1 MRRQFSRSSAW
12 KAWGMAGLVLA
23 AATNA
28 AAQTQTTARGPVTAR
43 VPVTMEE
50 PNLPRQEGAIL
61 LSLEDAVELAVRRNL
76 GLVIERYVRT
86 QSELGVRQALGIYDT
101 QLNAFASATDQASP
115 PVSAFTASTFAQQ
128 QLNAQLVQSLPSGG
142 QVSAGWQNSRTE
154 SNTNFLSPAYSSGL
168 TFSFAQPLLRDFGA
182 GAFERQLLIAR
193 NQNAGSGQE
202 FSRQVIATLQQVTDA
217 YWNLVESR
225 EQLNVARQSLSLA
238 QELHERNRIQV
249 EVGTLAPLELVQSE
263 ANIATNEEEIIRTQ
277 TQVGDAEDELRRLLN
292 LPQGEL
298 WQLEIRPATDPGS
311 ENTPTDL
318 QAAIRQALDTRPEI
332 RAQRL
337 QVDLARAEAAYF
349 HNQTLPTLDLNLNYG
364 LSGNNAVTVGFDQA
378 GNPVRVP
385 GNYGDAV
392 DQLTGFDFDT
402 WTASLTFGFPL
413 QNRSARAAKAIADL
427 DLEQAETTLEQL
439 EQSVI
444 TEVRQAA
451 RRMDSAAKQIDAARA
466 SVRFQERSLDAE
478 RKRYENGMSS
488 SFEITRIQQDL
499 TAARSREVSAIIAY
513 RTAVTQLQRVTGQ
526 LLTTYGLAI
535 DDPETPVQRWS
546 FFGRGR

>member
-1 MRRQFSRSSAW
+1 MRRQFSRSRALQ
-12 KAWGMAGLVLA
+12 AWGMAGLVLA
-23 AATNA
+23 GASNA
-28 AAQTQTTARGPVTAR
+28 AAQTQTSAGGPVTAR

-86 QSELGVRQALGIYDT
+86 QAELGIEQALGIYDT
-101 QLNAFASATDQASP
+101 QLNGFASATDRTSP
-115 PVSAFTASTFAQQ
+115 VESAVVASTFAQQ
-128 QLNAQLVQSLPSGG
+128 QLNAQLVQSIPTGG
-142 QVSAGWQNSRTE
+142 QLTFGFQNSRTE
-154 SNTNFLSPAYSSGL
+154 NNLNVFSPTYNSGL
-168 TFSFAQPLLRDFGA
+168 TFSFLQPLLRDFGA
-182 GAFERQLLIAR
+182 VAFERQLLIAQ
-193 NQNAGSGQE
+193 NQNAGSTQE
-202 FSRQVIATLQQVTDA
+202 FARQVIATLQQVTDA
-217 YWNLVESR
+217 YWNLVEAR

-277 TQVGDAEDELRRLLN
+277 TLVGDAEDELRRLLN

-298 WQLEIRPATDPGS
+298 WQVEIRPATDPAS
-311 ENTPTDL
+311 ENTPIDL
-318 QAAIRQALDTRPEI
+318 EAVIRQALDTRPEI

-337 QVDLARAEAAYF
+337 QVELAQRELEFF

-364 LSGNNAVTVGFDQA
+364 LNGNNAVTTGFDDD
-378 GNPVRVP
+378 GDPIRVP
-385 GNYGDAV
+385 GNYGDAL
-392 DQLTGFDFDT
+392 DNLSGFDFDT

-413 QNRSARAAKAIADL
+413 QNRAARAQKAIAEL

-451 RRMDSAAKQIDAARA
+451 RRVDSAAKQIDAARA

-526 LLTTYGLAI
+526 LLTAYGLAI

-546 FFGRGR
+546 FFGRNR